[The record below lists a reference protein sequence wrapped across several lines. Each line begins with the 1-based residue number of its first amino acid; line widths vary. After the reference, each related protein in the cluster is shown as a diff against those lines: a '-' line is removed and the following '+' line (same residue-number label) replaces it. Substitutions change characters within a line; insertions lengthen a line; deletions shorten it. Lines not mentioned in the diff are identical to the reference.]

1 MVLKIIY
8 FEEISGIRAYS
19 RDMKK
24 KTPVIS
30 GLLSLSFIAFIS
42 LGLPDGL
49 LGVAWPGIRQD
60 FFLPLDALGSLLVF
74 STTGYIL
81 SSFFSGTFVRL
92 LGLGGLLS
100 ISCFI
105 TASALL
111 IYSFTPFWI
120 LFVLSSMLGGVGAG
134 AIDAGINTY
143 VAGNHSERMMQWLH
157 ASFGIGVTLGPLI
170 MTFSIVHTGFWQR
183 GYQTVAAAQLVLAV
197 VFFTTRSWWKG
208 RKYEDAVQE
217 TDPVS
222 LTDTLKVPAAWL
234 GMLIFLLYTG
244 VELGTG
250 LWSYT
255 LLTESRGISPGTAG
269 FVTGSYWG
277 MFTLGRVLAGWYA
290 RKLSVGNL
298 IYISI
303 FLALAGVLLI
313 LCNIHNVLTV
323 AGFVLTGLAIAPVFP
338 GLVSDTGN
346 RVGSEFEKHTIGMQ
360 IAAAGVGAAIIPSLA
375 GVFARIFGLEVIPF
389 FILTALILLL
399 FFFRLSHGMKK
410 NRQPVRESSLT
421 D

>member
-1 MVLKIIY
+1 
-8 FEEISGIRAYS
+8 
-19 RDMKK
+19 MKK
-24 KTPVIS
+24 KPPVIS

-60 FFLPLDALGSLLVF
+60 FSLPLDALGSLLVF
-74 STTGYIL
+74 STAGYIL

-92 LGLGGLLS
+92 FGLGGLLS
-100 ISCFI
+100 LSCFI

-111 IYSFTPFWI
+111 IYSFTPIWI

-143 VAGNHSERMMQWLH
+143 VARNHSERMMQWLH

-170 MTFSIVHTGFWQR
+170 MTFSIVHTGFWQH
-183 GYQTVAAAQLVLAV
+183 GYQAVAAAQLVLAV
-197 VFFTTRSWWKG
+197 VFFITRAWWKG
-208 RKYEDAVQE
+208 RKCDDTVHEKDEVG
-217 TDPVS
+217 
-222 LTDTLKVPAAWL
+222 LIDTLKLPAAWL
-234 GMLIFLLYTG
+234 GMLMFLLYVG

-255 LLTESRGISPGTAG
+255 LLTESRGISPEIAG

-277 MFTLGRVLAGWYA
+277 MFTLGRVLAGWYS
-290 RKLSVGNL
+290 RKQSVGKL
-298 IYISI
+298 LYISI
-303 FLALAGVLLI
+303 LLALLGIFLI
-313 LCNIHNVLTV
+313 LCNIHNGLTM
-323 AGFVLTGLAIAPVFP
+323 AGFILTGLAIAPIFP

-346 RVGSEFEKHTIGMQ
+346 RVGSDFQKHTIGMQ

-375 GVFARIFGLEVIPF
+375 GVFARIFGLEVIPL
-389 FILTALILLL
+389 FILAALIFLL
-399 FFFRLSHGMKK
+399 FSFRLSHGMKK
-410 NRQPVRESSLT
+410 SRQPVRESSLM